1 MSGETTTIPGKIYD
15 VSSGETNDLA
25 KLNLL
30 GKPSIQVNADS
41 IDTRELID
49 GAVTTDKLA
58 AGVLAQINAEA
69 IIGDGSITAGKL
81 ANGSVTY
88 VKLNQDVLDR
98 VVRRDTVLTTV
109 GAYLRYSSTDGVT
122 EEVALASLPG
132 AFVPLN
138 TAAHKSG
145 TAKVTSYTTLSLP
158 SVPAGKTAIQ
168 LRCYVANTAGAN
180 SHSMSIQD
188 SDANSILVAK
198 NDAGGSG
205 VVGNCTSAIVLI
217 YVGGGTTVS
226 YKVEQTVGSADTGLA
241 WQVDLLGWI

>member
-138 TAAHKSG
+138 TLAHKSG
-145 TAKVTSYTTLSLP
+145 TDRVTSYTNLDLP
-158 SVPAGKTAIQ
+158 TVPAGKTAIQ
-168 LRCYVANTAGAN
+168 LRCYVENTNGLY
-180 SHSMSIQD
+180 SHDMSIQD
-188 SDANSILVAK
+188 SDGNDILVAR

-205 VVGNCTSAIVLI
+205 VVGNTTSAIILI
-217 YVGGGTTVS
+217 YVGGGSTVS
-226 YKVEQTVGSADTGLA
+226 YKVERTLGAGETALV
-241 WQVDLLGWI
+241 WQIDLLGWI